1 MLIIF
6 QRPFLRGLCTEG
18 NLRFKIDWAS
28 LILGGKFTGFFCF
41 TLYLRAISNYTPPP
55 PPRGG
60 GYIWRG
66 DFTEVCSHY
75 EFGGLLEGLIHGG
88 AFTIS
93 PSPANMAR
101 PSSSS
106 EGRGFPNR
114 LNKLPEDPALE
125 LR

>member
-1 MLIIF
+1 M
-6 QRPFLRGLCTEG
+6 RGLCTEG

-28 LILGGKFTGFFCF
+28 LILGGKFTVFFLF
-41 TLYLRAISNYTPPP
+41 YFVFEGNFQLHPPP
-55 PPRGG
+55 PPPLRGRFN
-60 GYIWRG
+60 RG
-66 DFTEVCSHY
+66 LFTLRVW
-75 EFGGLLEGLIHGG
+75 GLLEGLIHGG

-101 PSSSS
+101 PSPSS